1 MAIYP
6 RPEQIKQLM
15 DGPQDRPVVML
26 NLLHF
31 KPRADVSHEGDTGE
45 EAYMRYAQEMRKF
58 VESKGGRFIWAGRV
72 DSQVIGEEGDE
83 QFEAVGLVEYPS
95 RKAFLE
101 IAGDPHVTDN
111 IGKHRAAG
119 LESQWLI
126 AMTGTTASWEYRRR
140 HD

>member
-6 RPEQIKQLM
+6 TPEQIKRLM
-15 DGPQDRPVVML
+15 EGPQDQPVVML
-26 NLLHF
+26 NLLRF
-31 KPRADVSHEGDTGE
+31 KPWADASREGDTGQG
-45 EAYMRYAQEMRKF
+45 AYMRYAQEMRKF

-83 QFEAVGLVEYPS
+83 QFDAVGLVEYPS
-95 RKAFLE
+95 RMAFLE
-101 IAGDPHVTDN
+101 IAGDPHVTGN

-126 AMTGTTASWEYRRR
+126 AMTETTAS
-140 HD
+140 

>member
-6 RPEQIKQLM
+6 TPEQIKRLM
-15 DGPQDRPVVML
+15 EGPQDQPVVML
-26 NLLHF
+26 NLLRF
-31 KPRADVSHEGDTGE
+31 KPRADASHEEDSGQL
-45 EAYMRYAQEMRKF
+45 AYMRYAEEMRTF
-58 VESKGGRFIWAGRV
+58 VESKGGRFIWAGRF

-83 QFEAVGLVEYPS
+83 RFDAVGLVEYPS
-95 RKAFLE
+95 RKAFLA

-126 AMTGTTASWEYRRR
+126 AMTETTTS
-140 HD
+140 